1 MFDYLHFILLFD
13 FFQVYK
19 EDDTILVC
27 KVTGDASLINR
38 VNMPPSLEGQQI
50 CHFLY
55 IIDNK

>member
-1 MFDYLHFILLFD
+1 MIDYLHIILLFD

-50 CHFLY
+50 CLFLY
-55 IIDNK
+55 II